1 MGPLNS
7 TALQKPVF
15 MNTYVLVNGNDRFTV
30 VIDSIKKE
38 PNNKIDPI

>member
-7 TALQKPVF
+7 TAALQKLVF
-15 MNTYVLVNGNDRFTV
+15 MNTYVNGNDRCTII
-30 VIDSIKKE
+30 IDIIKKE